1 MTAARTGAGPADGGR
16 RSMTQ
21 SIGPGLAACISA
33 VSRSASPESTTVR
46 TRGPKRRRRSSS
58 VAEECVY
65 TDPTSVSHGHLE
77 LTAKMQATQRNYPG
91 ASFRNDR
98 FVEHHCQAISQWTM
112 NDGKGQPIFVG
123 QSFAC
128 FDRDGRLTKMT
139 GFFEP
144 AI

>member
-1 MTAARTGAGPADGGR
+1 VPASILLDNWNTYQTAWADIASSR
-16 RSMTQ
+16 RQ
-21 SIGPGLAACISA
+21 ELI
-33 VSRSASPESTTVR
+33 R
-46 TRGPKRRRRSSS
+46 SS

-98 FVEHHCQAISQWTM
+98 FVEHHREAISQWTM
-112 NDGKGQPIFVG
+112 TDGNGQPIFVG

-128 FDRDGRLTKMT
+128 FDGDGRLTKMT

-144 AI
+144 AT